1 MSKHRPKIL
10 LAILAILGLALC
22 YDKFVARPAL
32 AKGYDTVMKLLDPA
46 DGNFRID
53 QSVGPKQVQ
62 EALGKAPNN
71 TRQQGLTT
79 IETYEYR

>member
-22 YDKFVARPAL
+22 YDQFVARPAL
-32 AKGYDTVMKLLDPA
+32 SKGYETVMKLLDPA
-46 DGNFRID
+46 GGSFRVD

-62 EALGKAPNN
+62 EALDRLERWLKAQPLLNP
-71 TRQQGLTT
+71 QEG
-79 IETYEYR
+79 